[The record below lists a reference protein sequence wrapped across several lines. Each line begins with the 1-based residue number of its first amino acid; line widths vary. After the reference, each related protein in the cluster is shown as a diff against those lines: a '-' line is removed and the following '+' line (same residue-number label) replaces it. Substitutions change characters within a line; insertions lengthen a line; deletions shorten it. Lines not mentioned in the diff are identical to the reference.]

1 MVRDK
6 DVKFVITLSAS
17 VLCSHTSMNLF
28 YCNLRPRS

>member
-6 DVKFVITLSAS
+6 DLSA